1 MISLGHHTKVY
12 LAAGPTD
19 MRRAIDGL
27 AALVEDVL
35 EQDPLSSHQFV
46 FCNRRRDKL
55 KLLFWQHNGF
65 WLWYRRLESQRF
77 WWPDADDEAPCL
89 ELSLDTSTLA
99 ASVRRPLW
107 LDPILMPAWRY
118 CRLIVCWR
126 ASQARYSIGTESS
139 SRRFTAISNA
149 LPLWVNT
156 SFV

>member
-35 EQDPLSSHQFV
+35 EQDPLSSYLFV

-65 WLWYRRLESQRF
+65 WLWYRRLEPQRF

-89 ELSLDTSTLA
+89 ELSLRELG
-99 ASVRRPLW
+99 W
-107 LDPILMPAWRY
+107 LLDGLDLSRVEAHRKADLS
-118 CRLIVCWR
+118 LI
-126 ASQARYSIGTESS
+126 
-139 SRRFTAISNA
+139 
-149 LPLWVNT
+149 
-156 SFV
+156 